1 MNDQQVLSEL
11 ELGRQAQPVRN
22 GYRKRPRSMK
32 IWKTGL
38 QSARMMLV
46 LAILLLFLLPILYLI
61 ALSLKTP
68 DQILQ
73 TLFFPAKPT
82 LANWLVTFAQVPLT
96 LYVQNSFIVATLASL
111 ITLGLTLPATYA
123 ICRLEVGRGLLPS
136 LALGSYVSPP
146 VVALIPLFFLAK
158 WSGLIHTLPGLIF
171 CYALLHVPV
180 ALWLLTGFMKRIP
193 KEIDEAAA
201 IDGAG
206 ILMTL
211 WQIIIPLISPGVVST
226 GIICAILNYN
236 EFLFAFFFTANP
248 TRTLPIGVALFQG
261 ERLVNFGQMAVAS
274 LIGVIPIYLVSVLFQ
289 RWLVSGLANASAR

>member
-1 MNDQQVLSEL
+1 MNHQQALNQL
-11 ELGRQAQPVRN
+11 ELGRQAEPVRN
-22 GYRKRPRSMK
+22 GHREVRRFLSV
-32 IWKTGL
+32 WKTAL

-73 TLFFPAKPT
+73 TSFFPTKPT

-96 LYVQNSFIVATLASL
+96 LYVRNSLIVATFASL
-111 ITLGLTLPATYA
+111 TTLALALPATYA
-123 ICRLEVGRGLLPS
+123 ICRLEVGRGLLHT
-136 LALGSYVSPP
+136 LALSSYVAPP
-146 VVALIPLFFLAK
+146 VVALIPLFSLAK

-171 CYALLHVPV
+171 CYALLNVPV
-180 ALWLLTGFMKRIP
+180 ALWLLTGFMNRIP

-206 ILMTL
+206 ILMAL
-211 WQIIIPLISPGVVST
+211 WKIIIPLISPGVVST

-236 EFLFAFFFTANP
+236 EFLFAFFFTSNP

-261 ERLVNFGQMAVAS
+261 ERLINFGQMAVAS
-274 LIGVIPIYLVSVLFQ
+274 LIGVIPIYLVAVLFQ
-289 RWLVSGLANASAR
+289 RWLVSGLANASR

>member
-1 MNDQQVLSEL
+1 MRDGTLWRHV
-11 ELGRQAQPVRN
+11 QPVRN
-22 GYRKRPRSMK
+22 GYRERRRSMK
-32 IWKTGL
+32 VWKKAL

-96 LYVQNSFIVATLASL
+96 LYVQNSFIVATFASL
-111 ITLGLTLPATYA
+111 ITLALTLPATYA
-123 ICRLEVGRGLLPS
+123 ICRLEVGCGLLPS
-136 LALGSYVSPP
+136 LALSSYVAPP

-158 WSGLIHTLPGLIF
+158 WSGLIHTLPGLIL
-171 CYALLHVPV
+171 CYALLNVPV
-180 ALWLLTGFMKRIP
+180 ALWLLTGFMNRIP

-211 WQIIIPLISPGVVST
+211 WKITIPLISPGIVST

-236 EFLFAFFFTANP
+236 EFLFAFFFTSNP

-261 ERLVNFGQMAVAS
+261 ERLINFS
-274 LIGVIPIYLVSVLFQ
+274 NS
-289 RWLVSGLANASAR
+289 S